1 MFNIGKFNSLDEH
14 LGPINAYR
22 NESSSNL
29 IASLMIR
36 CNLYMNFHD
45 Y

>member
-1 MFNIGKFNSLDEH
+1 MFNLGKFNSLDEH
-14 LGPINAYR
+14 LGLINAYR

-29 IASLMIR
+29 IASLTIT
-36 CNLYMNFHD
+36 CNLYMNLHD